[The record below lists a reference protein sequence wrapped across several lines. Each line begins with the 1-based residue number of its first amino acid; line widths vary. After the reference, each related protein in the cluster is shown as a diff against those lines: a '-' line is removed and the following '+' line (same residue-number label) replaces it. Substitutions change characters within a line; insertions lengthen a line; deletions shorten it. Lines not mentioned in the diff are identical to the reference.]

1 MGVSLGGATHSR
13 GDTRDDQSY
22 RGGGLDPGLRS
33 IAGRVVHNYIHS
45 IVIIV
50 DTTYSYMC
58 LSYCI
63 ELNKY
68 NH

>member
-45 IVIIV
+45 IVNIV
-50 DTTYSYMC
+50 DTTFSYIC